1 MQKRPPTD
9 RGKGFALARTV
20 FACLLAIA
28 FVAGIAAGSASPARA
43 LSEIKR
49 ETMPGAADPSTP
61 DSQTDTPIDKETL
74 PPIGTVPI
82 PDVNA
87 PTSPAADEP
96 TDPSAPDEA
105 EPGEGGPDDEGGSD
119 DAARPQVDPNAP
131 IPEIIY
137 DIAKLPEP
145 VRRKREMIIEATKTG
160 DLEKLRPLF
169 DTGEDATQLSLGG
182 IDGDPIAF
190 LRDLSGDKEGQE
202 ILAILEEVMS
212 AGFVHMDAGT
222 PNDMYVWPYF
232 FAVPLDRL
240 TPPQRVELF
249 KIVTAGDYEDMKTYG
264 TYIFYRVG
272 ITPDGRWSFFVA
284 GD

>member
-1 MQKRPPTD
+1 MLKPTATG
-9 RGKGFALARTV
+9 RRKGPAFARLALA
-20 FACLLAIA
+20 CLAAVALSAGVAA
-28 FVAGIAAGSASPARA
+28 FVASPARA

-49 ETMPGAADPSTP
+49 ENMPGATEPTPP
-61 DSQTDTPIDKETL
+61 DSPSDTPIDKQTL

-82 PDVNA
+82 PGTTTA
-87 PTSPAADEP
+87 PPAAEQP
-96 TDPSAPDEA
+96 ADPSNEDEV
-105 EPGEGGPDDEGGSD
+105 EPGDEGGSE
-119 DAARPQVDPNAP
+119 DATRPEVDPDAP
-131 IPEIIY
+131 IPEIVY
-137 DIAKLPEP
+137 DVAKLPEP
-145 VRRKREMIIEATKTG
+145 VRRKRETIIEACKTG

-202 ILAILEEVMS
+202 ILAILEEVLS
-212 AGFVHMDAGT
+212 AGYVHMDAGT
-222 PNDMYVWPYF
+222 QNDMYVWPYF
-232 FAVPLDRL
+232 FAVPLNKL
-240 TPPQRVELF
+240 TAPQRVELF

>member
-1 MQKRPPTD
+1 MLKPTPRD
-9 RGKGFALARTV
+9 KGKGPPLARTAL
-20 FACLLAIA
+20 ACLAAAAL
-28 FVAGIAAGSASPARA
+28 VAGIAVFAASPASA

-49 ETMPGAADPSTP
+49 DNMPGTTEPAPPASESDA
-61 DSQTDTPIDKETL
+61 PIEKQTL
-74 PPIGTVPI
+74 PPVGTVPI
-82 PDVNA
+82 PDA
-87 PTSPAADEP
+87 TTTPPAAEQP
-96 TDPSAPDEA
+96 ADPSDEDEVEPSDE
-105 EPGEGGPDDEGGSD
+105 EPGNGQ
-119 DAARPQVDPNAP
+119 DAARPEVDPNAP
-131 IPEIIY
+131 IPEIVY

-145 VRRKREMIIEATKTG
+145 VRRKRETIIEACKTG

-202 ILAILEEVMS
+202 ILAILEEVLS

-240 TPPQRVELF
+240 TAPQRVELF

>member
-1 MQKRPPTD
+1 MHKQTPTD
-9 RGKGFALARTV
+9 RGKGLPPMRAAL
-20 FACLLAIA
+20 ACLLAVAFATGLAAIA
-28 FVAGIAAGSASPARA
+28 ASPAHA

-49 ETMPGAADPSTP
+49 ESVPGATDPSPP
-61 DSQTDTPIDKETL
+61 DSQSDTPIERETL
-74 PPIGTVPI
+74 PPVGTVPM
-82 PDVNA
+82 PDTTTT
-87 PTSPAADEP
+87 TSPPSEQP
-96 TDPSAPDEA
+96 TDPSNEDEV
-105 EPGEGGPDDEGGSD
+105 EPGDEGGSD
-119 DAARPQVDPNAP
+119 DVTRPEVDPNAP
-131 IPEIIY
+131 LPEIIY
-137 DIAKLPEP
+137 DIARLPEP
-145 VRRKREMIIEATKTG
+145 VRRKREMIIETCKTG

-169 DTGEDATQLSLGG
+169 DTGEDATQLSLSG
-182 IDGDPIAF
+182 IEGDPIAF
-190 LRDLSGDKEGQE
+190 LRELSGDKEGQE
-202 ILAILEEVMS
+202 ILAILEEVLS

-232 FAVPLDRL
+232 FAVPLNRL

>member
-1 MQKRPPTD
+1 MHKQTPTD
-9 RGKGFALARTV
+9 QGKGLPPLRAAL
-20 FACLLAIA
+20 ACLLAVA
-28 FVAGIAAGSASPARA
+28 FAAGLATISASPARA

-49 ETMPGAADPSTP
+49 EGMPGATETSPPVSPS
-61 DSQTDTPIDKETL
+61 DSQSGAPIEKQTL
-74 PPIGTVPI
+74 PPVGTVPI
-82 PDVNA
+82 PDTTTT
-87 PTSPAADEP
+87 TSPPTEEPANPEDEDEV
-96 TDPSAPDEA
+96 TPS
-105 EPGEGGPDDEGGSD
+105 DEGGSD
-119 DAARPQVDPNAP
+119 DATRPEVDPNAP
-131 IPEIIY
+131 IPEIVY
-137 DIAKLPEP
+137 DVAKLPEP
-145 VRRKREMIIEATKTG
+145 VQRKRDMIIEACMTG

-190 LRDLSGDKEGQE
+190 LRELSGDKEGQE
-202 ILAILEEVMS
+202 ILAILEEVLS

-232 FAVPLDRL
+232 FAVPLNRM

>member
-1 MQKRPPTD
+1 MLRRMPTD
-9 RGKGFALARTV
+9 RAQGFALVRTAL
-20 FACLLAIA
+20 ACLLAIVL
-28 FVAGIAAGSASPARA
+28 VAGVAMVAASPARA

-49 ETMPGAADPSTP
+49 EGVPNATDSNQPSTES
-61 DSQTDTPIDKETL
+61 DAPIEKEQL

-82 PDVNA
+82 PDKVV
-87 PTSPAADEP
+87 PPAADQP
-96 TDPSAPDEA
+96 DPNDED
-105 EPGEGGPDDEGGSD
+105 EVTPSDEDPGEGE
-119 DAARPQVDPNAP
+119 DAARPEVDPNAP
-131 IPEIIY
+131 IPEIVY
-137 DIAKLPEP
+137 DFSKLPEP
-145 VRRKREMIIEATKTG
+145 VQRKRQMIIDACKTG
-160 DLEKLRPLF
+160 DLEKIRPLL
-169 DTGEDATQLSLGG
+169 DTGDDGTQLSLGG
-182 IDGDPIAF
+182 VEGDPITF

-212 AGFVHMDAGT
+212 AGYVHMDAGT
-222 PNDMYVWPYF
+222 QNDMYVWPYF

-240 TPPQRVELF
+240 TAPQRVELF

>member
-1 MQKRPPTD
+1 MLKQTPTD
-9 RGKGFALARTV
+9 RGKGLSPVRAAL
-20 FACLLAIA
+20 ACLLVMA
-28 FVAGIAAGSASPARA
+28 VAAGLATLSASSAFA

-49 ETMPGAADPSTP
+49 EGMPGATETSPP
-61 DSQTDTPIDKETL
+61 DSQPDSQSDTPIDRQTL
-74 PPIGTVPI
+74 PPVGTVPI
-82 PDVNA
+82 PDTTTT
-87 PTSPAADEP
+87 TSPP
-96 TDPSAPDEA
+96 TEQPADPSDEEEV
-105 EPGEGGPDDEGGSD
+105 EPGDEGGSND
-119 DAARPQVDPNAP
+119 VTRPEVDPNAP

-137 DIAKLPEP
+137 DVAKLPEP
-145 VRRKREMIIEATKTG
+145 VRRKRDMIIEATKTG

-169 DTGEDATQLSLGG
+169 DTGDDATQLSLGG

-190 LRDLSGDKEGQE
+190 LRELSGDKEGQE
-202 ILAILEEVMS
+202 ILAILEEVLS

-232 FAVPLDRL
+232 FAVPLNRL

>member
-1 MQKRPPTD
+1 MLRRMPTD
-9 RGKGFALARTV
+9 RGKGLALARTAL
-20 FACLLAIA
+20 ACLLAMA
-28 FVAGIAAGSASPARA
+28 LTAGIAAIAASPARA

-49 ETMPGAADPSTP
+49 DGVPGA
-61 DSQTDTPIDKETL
+61 TDTEQSDAPIEKETL
-74 PPIGTVPI
+74 PPVGTVPI
-82 PDVNA
+82 PDTGT
-87 PTSPAADEP
+87 PPAADQP
-96 TDPSAPDEA
+96 ADPNDQDEVTPSD
-105 EPGEGGPDDEGGSD
+105 ETNPDEGGSE
-119 DAARPQVDPNAP
+119 DATRPEVDPNAP
-131 IPEIIY
+131 IPEIVY
-137 DIAKLPEP
+137 DISKLPEP
-145 VRRKREMIIEATKTG
+145 VQRKREMIIEACKSGDVEKIRPLLDTG
-160 DLEKLRPLF
+160 D
-169 DTGEDATQLSLGG
+169 DGTQLSLGG

-222 PNDMYVWPYF
+222 QNDMYVWPYF
-232 FAVPLDRL
+232 FAVPLNRL

-264 TYIFYRVG
+264 TYVFYRVG